1 MSTTTQDA
9 TYPLQGKLALI
20 TGCTGGIGQA
30 TAHAFAQSGCSIA
43 VHHSSANS
51 KAKADALVTELAKLA
66 PGVKAAAFQADLSTY
81 EAARRL
87 HDEVVN
93 VLGHPDILFVNH
105 GVTGPRIGP
114 QGDIQDVS
122 PEVFEEIWRTNNGTG
137 YILTQKCLPHM
148 QEKKW
153 GRIIFTSSVAAGTG
167 GVIGP
172 QYASSKSAMHG
183 LIHWLSQRYCKEGIL
198 TNGVA
203 PALIEDTEMM
213 KNPPDTVRNLI
224 PIGRLGKPDEIASIV
239 LMLAT
244 NAYMTNKILV
254 ADGGYTN
261 GGGF

>member
-1 MSTTTQDA
+1 MSVTTEI
-9 TYPLQGKLALI
+9 YPLQGKLALI

-30 TAHAFAQSGCSIA
+30 TARAFARNGCSVA
-43 VHHSSANS
+43 VHHSSAHS
-51 KAKADALVTELAKLA
+51 KAKADALVAELVKLA
-66 PGVKAAAFQADLSTY
+66 PGVKAAAFEADLSTY
-81 EAARRL
+81 DNARKL
-87 HDEVVN
+87 HKDVVE
-93 VLGHPDILFVNH
+93 VLGNPDILFSNH

-114 QGDIQDVS
+114 EGDIQDVS
-122 PEVFEEIWRTNNGTG
+122 PEAFEEIWRTNAGTG
-137 YILTQKCLPHM
+137 YVLAQKCLPYM
-148 QEKKW
+148 QEKQW

-172 QYASSKSAMHG
+172 QYASSKSALHG
-183 LIHWLSQRYCKEGIL
+183 LIHWLSLRYCNEGIL

-213 KNPPDTVRNLI
+213 KNPSDAIRSKI

-244 NAYMTNKILV
+244 NGYMTNKILV
-254 ADGGYTN
+254 ADGGWTN